1 MLVAEATQEYPSLLP
16 WVWNMLSGS
25 SLAVGVL
32 FRSLG
37 DNKEVV
43 SSSNKKGDPDR
54 DADTKGR

>member
-1 MLVAEATQEYPSLLP
+1 MVVFTYA
-16 WVWNMLSGS
+16 LSCVELC

-43 SSSNKKGDPDR
+43 SSSNKKGEPDR
-54 DADTKGR
+54 EADTKGR